1 MEQKTKRVLERLR
14 SYSIITF
21 GLLLYALGWTVFLIP
36 SGLVGGGVTGI
47 SAVIFYATGFPVS
60 WSFFIIN
67 AALLAVALKVLG
79 KGFGVKTV
87 FAIVAVTLFLDR
99 LPGLIPQELI
109 EDIAIGNGKLLSAMM
124 GGVFSGAGIAITFT
138 QGGSTGGTDI
148 VALIITK
155 YREMS
160 PGRVFIMCDL
170 VIIGSVFFI
179 PGKTLEDVIYGY
191 IEMVSFSYVIDMVLT
206 GNRQSLQLFI
216 ISNKYAEIAEKV
228 TKELGRGVTALD
240 SMGWYSQTESKM
252 LMVILRKTQLQE
264 ISAIVKDIDKKAF
277 ISVSTV
283 MSVYGQGFDQIKGGK
298 MLWNKKQKES

>member
-148 VALIITK
+148 VALMINK
-155 YREMS
+155 YRNIS
-160 PGRVFIMCDL
+160 PGKLILYLDIFIIL
-170 VIIGSVFFI
+170 SSLTIPSEASIGERAAII
-179 PGKTLEDVIYGY
+179 IYGFVL
-191 IEMVSFSYVIDMVLT
+191 ISVTSYTVDLILS
-206 GNRQSLQLFI
+206 GARQSIQIFI
-216 ISNKYAEIAEKV
+216 FSQKYQQIADAI
-228 TKELGRGVTALD
+228 TPTGRGVTVID
-240 SMGWYSQTESKM
+240 GMGWFTKKEGKI
-252 LMVILRKTQLQE
+252 LMVIVRRTESNFVFRLVRE
-264 ISAIVKDIDKKAF
+264 IDKDAF
-277 ISVSTV
+277 LSVGNV
-283 MSVYGQGFDQIKGGK
+283 MGVYGKGFEE
-298 MLWNKKQKES
+298 MKK

>member
-148 VALIITK
+148 VALMINK
-155 YREMS
+155 YRNIS
-160 PGRVFIMCDL
+160 PGKLILYLDIFIIL
-170 VIIGSVFFI
+170 SSLTIPSEASIGERAAII
-179 PGKTLEDVIYGY
+179 IYGFVL
-191 IEMVSFSYVIDMVLT
+191 ISVTSYTVDLILS
-206 GNRQSLQLFI
+206 GARQSIQIFI
-216 ISNKYAEIAEKV
+216 FSQKYQQIADAI
-228 TKELGRGVTALD
+228 TPTGRGVTVID
-240 SMGWYSQTESKM
+240 GMGWYTKKEGKILMLIVRRTESNFVFR
-252 LMVILRKTQLQE
+252 LVRE
-264 ISAIVKDIDKKAF
+264 IDKDAF
-277 ISVSTV
+277 LSVGNV
-283 MSVYGQGFDQIKGGK
+283 MGVYGKGFEE
-298 MLWNKKQKES
+298 MKK

>member
-109 EDIAIGNGKLLSAMM
+109 EDITIGNGKLLSAMM

-148 VALIITK
+148 VALMINK
-155 YREMS
+155 YRNIS
-160 PGRVFIMCDL
+160 PGKLILYMDIFIIL
-170 VIIGSVFFI
+170 SSLIIPSEASIGERAAI
-179 PGKTLEDVIYGY
+179 IIYGFVL
-191 IEMVSFSYVIDMVLT
+191 ISVTSYTVDLILS
-206 GNRQSLQLFI
+206 GARQSIQIFI
-216 ISNKYAEIAEKV
+216 FSQKYQQIADAI
-228 TKELGRGVTALD
+228 TPTGRGVTVID
-240 SMGWYSQTESKM
+240 GMGWYTKKEGKILMLIVRRTESNFVFR
-252 LMVILRKTQLQE
+252 LVRE
-264 ISAIVKDIDKKAF
+264 IDKEAF
-277 ISVSTV
+277 LSVGNV
-283 MSVYGQGFDQIKGGK
+283 MGVYGKGFEE
-298 MLWNKKQKES
+298 MKK

>member
-148 VALIITK
+148 VALMINK
-155 YREMS
+155 YRNIS
-160 PGRVFIMCDL
+160 PGKLILYMDIFIIL
-170 VIIGSVFFI
+170 SSLIIPSEASIGERAAI
-179 PGKTLEDVIYGY
+179 IIYGFVL
-191 IEMVSFSYVIDMVLT
+191 ISITSYTVDLILS
-206 GNRQSLQLFI
+206 GARQSIQIFI
-216 ISNKYAEIAEKV
+216 FSQKYQQIADAI
-228 TKELGRGVTALD
+228 TPTGRGVTVID
-240 SMGWYSQTESKM
+240 GMGWYTKKEGKILMLIVRRTESNFVFR
-252 LMVILRKTQLQE
+252 LVRE
-264 ISAIVKDIDKKAF
+264 IDKDAF
-277 ISVSTV
+277 LSVGNV
-283 MSVYGQGFDQIKGGK
+283 MGVYGKGFEE
-298 MLWNKKQKES
+298 MKK

>member
-148 VALIITK
+148 VALMINK
-155 YREMS
+155 YRNIS
-160 PGRVFIMCDL
+160 PGKLILYMDIFIIL
-170 VIIGSVFFI
+170 SSLIIPSEASIGERAAI
-179 PGKTLEDVIYGY
+179 IIYGFVL
-191 IEMVSFSYVIDMVLT
+191 ISVTSYTVDLILS
-206 GNRQSLQLFI
+206 GARQSIQIFI
-216 ISNKYAEIAEKV
+216 FSQKYQQIA
-228 TKELGRGVTALD
+228 D
-240 SMGWYSQTESKM
+240 
-252 LMVILRKTQLQE
+252 
-264 ISAIVKDIDKKAF
+264 AI
-277 ISVSTV
+277 TPT
-283 MSVYGQGFDQIKGGK
+283 
-298 MLWNKKQKES
+298 

>member
-148 VALIITK
+148 VALMINK
-155 YREMS
+155 YRNIS
-160 PGRVFIMCDL
+160 PGKLILYMDIFIIL
-170 VIIGSVFFI
+170 SSLIIPSEASIGERAAI
-179 PGKTLEDVIYGY
+179 IIYGFVL
-191 IEMVSFSYVIDMVLT
+191 ISVTSYTVDLILS
-206 GNRQSLQLFI
+206 GARQSIQIFI
-216 ISNKYAEIAEKV
+216 FSQKYQQIADAI
-228 TKELGRGVTALD
+228 TPTGRGVTVID
-240 SMGWYSQTESKM
+240 GMGWFTKKEGKI
-252 LMVILRKTQLQE
+252 LMVIVRRTESNFVFRLVRE
-264 ISAIVKDIDKKAF
+264 IDKDAF
-277 ISVSTV
+277 LSVGNV
-283 MSVYGQGFDQIKGGK
+283 MGVYGKGFEE
-298 MLWNKKQKES
+298 MKK

>member
-148 VALIITK
+148 VALMINK
-155 YREMS
+155 YRNIS
-160 PGRVFIMCDL
+160 PGKLILYMDIFIIL
-170 VIIGSVFFI
+170 SSLIIPSEASIGERAAI
-179 PGKTLEDVIYGY
+179 IIYGFVL
-191 IEMVSFSYVIDMVLT
+191 ISVTSYTVDLILS
-206 GNRQSLQLFI
+206 GARQSIQIFI
-216 ISNKYAEIAEKV
+216 FSQKYQQIADAI
-228 TKELGRGVTALD
+228 TPTGRGVTVID
-240 SMGWYSQTESKM
+240 GMGWYTKKEGKILMLIVRRTESNFVFR
-252 LMVILRKTQLQE
+252 LVRE
-264 ISAIVKDIDKKAF
+264 IDKDAF
-277 ISVSTV
+277 LSVANV
-283 MSVYGQGFDQIKGGK
+283 MGVYGKGFEE
-298 MLWNKKQKES
+298 MKK

>member
-87 FAIVAVTLFLDR
+87 FAIVAVTLFRDR

-148 VALIITK
+148 VALMINK
-155 YREMS
+155 YRNIS
-160 PGRVFIMCDL
+160 PGKLILYMDIFIIL
-170 VIIGSVFFI
+170 SSLIIPSEASIGERAAI
-179 PGKTLEDVIYGY
+179 IIYGFVL
-191 IEMVSFSYVIDMVLT
+191 ISVTSYTVDLILS
-206 GNRQSLQLFI
+206 GARQSIQIFI
-216 ISNKYAEIAEKV
+216 FSQKYQQIADAI
-228 TKELGRGVTALD
+228 TPTGRGVTVID
-240 SMGWYSQTESKM
+240 GMGWYTKKEGKILMLIVRRTESNFVFR
-252 LMVILRKTQLQE
+252 LVRE
-264 ISAIVKDIDKKAF
+264 IDKDAF
-277 ISVSTV
+277 LSVGNV
-283 MSVYGQGFDQIKGGK
+283 MGVYGKGFEE
-298 MLWNKKQKES
+298 MKK

>member
-109 EDIAIGNGKLLSAMM
+109 EDITIGNGKLLSAMM

-148 VALIITK
+148 VALMINK
-155 YREMS
+155 YRNIS
-160 PGRVFIMCDL
+160 PGKLILYMDIFIIL
-170 VIIGSVFFI
+170 SSLIIPSEASIGERAAI
-179 PGKTLEDVIYGY
+179 IIYGFVL
-191 IEMVSFSYVIDMVLT
+191 ISVTSYTVDLILS
-206 GNRQSLQLFI
+206 GARQSIQIFI
-216 ISNKYAEIAEKV
+216 FSQKYQQIADAI
-228 TKELGRGVTALD
+228 TPTGRGVTVID
-240 SMGWYSQTESKM
+240 GMGWYTKKEGKILMLIVRRTESNFVFR
-252 LMVILRKTQLQE
+252 LVRE
-264 ISAIVKDIDKKAF
+264 IDKDAF
-277 ISVSTV
+277 LSVGNV
-283 MSVYGQGFDQIKGGK
+283 MGVYGKGFEE
-298 MLWNKKQKES
+298 MKK

>member
-1 MEQKTKRVLERLR
+1 MEQKSKRVLERLR

-148 VALIITK
+148 VALMINK
-155 YREMS
+155 YRNIS
-160 PGRVFIMCDL
+160 PGKLILYMDIFIIL
-170 VIIGSVFFI
+170 SSLIIPSEASIGERAAI
-179 PGKTLEDVIYGY
+179 IIYGFVL
-191 IEMVSFSYVIDMVLT
+191 ISVTSYTVDLILS
-206 GNRQSLQLFI
+206 GARQSIQIFI
-216 ISNKYAEIAEKV
+216 FSQKYQQIADAI
-228 TKELGRGVTALD
+228 TPTGRGVTVID
-240 SMGWYSQTESKM
+240 GMGWYTKKEGKILMLIVRRTESNFVFR
-252 LMVILRKTQLQE
+252 LVRE
-264 ISAIVKDIDKKAF
+264 IDKDAF
-277 ISVSTV
+277 LSVGNV
-283 MSVYGQGFDQIKGGK
+283 MGVYGKGFEE
-298 MLWNKKQKES
+298 MKK